1 MDFDVI
7 TGLIQTHSKEELVMN
22 AFSLQE
28 LISWM
33 TSTGADSARTLAIIV
48 LILALGLAAMRFLK
62 LGLER
67 LESFVARTSKAT
79 DVDPEAGRKR
89 IATLIGIVRTIM
101 VAMIWGVVIIEV
113 LQKMGLD
120 IRPILAG
127 AGIVGLAVGFGA
139 QNLVRDL
146 ISGFFIILEDQIRLG
161 DVAIINGT
169 GGLVESITFRTIT
182 LRDFSGVVHVFP
194 NGTITTLSNMTKEW
208 SAFVLDMGVAYKE
221 DTDRVA
227 EVMRQVGEDLRQ
239 DPGFR
244 DKFVSPIEIIGV
256 DNFADSSVVIRIRI
270 KTKPLEQWNVG
281 REYRRRLK
289 QAFDAR
295 GIEIPFPHRTLYMGD
310 ASRPFQVQVRQDHV
324 STGI

>member
-1 MDFDVI
+1 
-7 TGLIQTHSKEELVMN
+7 MN

-28 LISWM
+28 LIAWI
-33 TSTGADSARTLAIIV
+33 TSTGADSAKTLAHIV
-48 LILALGLAAMRFLK
+48 LILALGLAAMRFLR
-62 LGLER
+62 LGLAR

-79 DVDPEAGRKR
+79 GGDPDAGRKR
-89 IATLIGIVRTIM
+89 IATLTGIVRTIM
-101 VAMIWGVVIIEV
+101 VAVIWGVVIIEV

-227 EVMRQVGEDLRQ
+227 EVMRQVGEDLQQ
-239 DPGFR
+239 DPGFS

-256 DNFADSSVVIRIRI
+256 DNFADSAVVIRIRI

-295 GIEIPFPHRTLYMGD
+295 GIEIPFPHRTLYMGE
-310 ASRPFQVQVRQDHV
+310 ASRPFQVQVRQDHI